1 MVAEVILAEENK
13 NEGCSAIASQQSERA
28 QGANL
33 KAGRLQD
40 EDPMDP
46 LLKVNK
52 SLNKGVL
59 VHLRSAAAVHIMCP
73 MRCHDC
79 EKDTA
84 RIRYGVG
91 TAEVRN
97 GEQAK

>member
-1 MVAEVILAEENK
+1 MRGAAP
-13 NEGCSAIASQQSERA
+13 AERA
-28 QGANL
+28 QRAKL

-59 VHLRSAAAVHIMCP
+59 VHLRSAAAVHIMC
-73 MRCHDC
+73 HDVMIVR
-79 EKDTA
+79 KIRQDTV
-84 RIRYGVG
+84 RYVVG
-91 TAEVRN
+91 L
-97 GEQAK
+97 